1 MVAERRVGLRSFLA
15 QICNLLHQ
23 STSVQQFLGVANAV
37 EKYCSDIAEM
47 TSSEIPHPQQANVS
61 MRLSQELCNDL
72 AKVRSDYAK
81 AKSDSALGTIE
92 DWLCAP
98 GHIAPVR
105 TGSHRFAPACRLVG
119 WLVGLLVGCTVV
131 DTVVGTGSMIGTGWD
146 RGWDRGWGR
155 GCMGPG
161 LAPAALHRLASVA
174 LVARTRTP
182 GRPHTHAHT
191 RAAARGFEH
200 AASKGGG
207 ERAQ

>member
-1 MVAERRVGLRSFLA
+1 MLQVVAERRVGLRSFLA

-72 AKVRSDYAK
+72 AKVRTDYAK

-105 TGSHRFAPACRLVG
+105 TGSHRFAPVRTGLPAG
-119 WLVGLLVGCTVV
+119 WLVGW
-131 DTVVGTGSMIGTGWD
+131 VVG
-146 RGWDRGWGR
+146 R
-155 GCMGPG
+155 
-161 LAPAALHRLASVA
+161 LHR
-174 LVARTRTP
+174 
-182 GRPHTHAHT
+182 G
-191 RAAARGFEH
+191 
-200 AASKGGG
+200 
-207 ERAQ
+207 